1 MFARMR
7 FTGVMTSSRQHR
19 PRRLRDPLSMGFEAH
34 RGLLILRLR
43 WHERAVRRASTS
55 DGDLVDSSPV

>member
-1 MFARMR
+1 MAP
-7 FTGVMTSSRQHR
+7 SRQHR